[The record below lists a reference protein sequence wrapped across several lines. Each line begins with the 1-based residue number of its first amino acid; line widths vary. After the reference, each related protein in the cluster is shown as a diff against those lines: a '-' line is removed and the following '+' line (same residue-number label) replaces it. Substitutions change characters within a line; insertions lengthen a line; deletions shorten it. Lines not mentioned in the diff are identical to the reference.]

1 MTVLDGEDTDTDDVP
16 VLPACTLSPPY
27 TAVTITEFGEFI
39 AGVYVTTQL
48 PDKMVQDDGTNE
60 PPTFPSFHDT
70 IPVGI
75 LDELNEE
82 DTATV
87 NCTWDCGFIVTRFG
101 MTVVVVAGSVLDDKT
116 NVPRL
121 VECEESPP

>member
-1 MTVLDGEDTDTDDVP
+1 MVSGFGVTVVTVLDGEDTDTDDVP
-16 VLPACTLSPPY
+16 VLPACILSPPY
-27 TAVTITEFGEFI
+27 SAVTITEFGEFI

-60 PPTFPSFHDT
+60 PPAFPSFQDI

-82 DTATV
+82 DTAAV
-87 NCTWDCGFIVTRFG
+87 NCT
-101 MTVVVVAGSVLDDKT
+101 
-116 NVPRL
+116 
-121 VECEESPP
+121 